1 MMLGEPQ
8 IDRTAVVDPQAV
20 IGHGAVVG
28 PYCVVGPHVSIG
40 EGCKLDAH
48 VHVSGHT
55 SIGAHT
61 HIFPFA
67 ALGGVPQSTGYRG
80 GPTRLAIGA
89 HCIIRES
96 VTMSCG
102 TEDGGGLT
110 EVGEH
115 GFFMAY
121 SHVAHDCKIGHHVV
135 FANSATLA
143 GHCIIGDYVVIG
155 GLTAVHQFSWIGAHA
170 MISGIT
176 GIRGDVIPFGRAAGA
191 KARLSG
197 INAVGMQRLQFS
209 RESIRA
215 VRSAYRMLF
224 LGDGQLA
231 EPGGGGGEGPR
242 YRCRR
247 RHDPGLHS
255 RAAEASAVRSARRP
269 ERGMMRDGHA
279 SCRRL

>member
-1 MMLGEPQ
+1 MTSGGSH

-20 IGHGAVVG
+20 IGRDVTIG
-28 PYCVVGPHVSIG
+28 PYCVIGPHVSIE
-40 EGCKLDAH
+40 EGCRLEAH

-55 SIGAHT
+55 SIGAQT

-67 ALGGVPQSTGYRG
+67 AIGGTPQSTGYRG
-80 GPTRLAIGA
+80 GPTRLTIGP

-102 TEDGGGLT
+102 TEDGGGVT
-110 EVGEH
+110 EVGAH

-121 SHVAHDCKIGHHVV
+121 SHVAHDCRVGHHVV

-143 GHCIIGDYVVIG
+143 GHCVVGDYVVIG

-176 GIRGDVIPFGRAAGA
+176 GIRGDVIPFGRAAGSS
-191 KARLSG
+191 ARLSG
-197 INAVGMQRLQFS
+197 INAVGMQRRQFS
-209 RESIRA
+209 RDSIRA

-224 LGDGQLA
+224 LSEGQLA
-231 EPGGGGGEGPR
+231 SRVEAVEKTYGSDAAVAMILDFIRAPR
-242 YRCRR
+242 KRPLC
-247 RHDPGLHS
+247 
-255 RAAEASAVRSARRP
+255 AARGSGDRS
-269 ERGMMRDGHA
+269 ED
-279 SCRRL
+279 